1 MNTHY
6 TKHLLYGLLCVMS
19 LACFTFALYH
29 AYYLQLIDVGN
40 RAVSEKRFDTQA
52 YERASHYWLARQ
64 DILQVNQGVLAYRA
78 QNLPRAADFFRQ
90 VSQHPTHPTIAGQAL
105 YNLGRI
111 FLDLQEVER
120 AADFFK
126 AALRLDPHDR
136 DAKFN
141 LERLYHFVLL
151 KEGSHSEAGLQQAP
165 GAGQEQS
172 DNPSGKGQ
180 GRNKPKSDI

>member
-1 MNTHY
+1 MNTNY
-6 TKHLLYGLLCVMS
+6 MKHLLYSLLCVMGV
-19 LACFTFALYH
+19 ACFAFALYH
-29 AYYLQLIDVGN
+29 YHYLQLINAGN
-40 RAVSEKRFDTQA
+40 RAVSEKRFDTQD

-90 VSQHPTHPTIAGQAL
+90 VSQGSTNPTIEGQAL

-111 FLDLQEVER
+111 FLDLKEVEQ

-126 AALRLDPHDR
+126 AALRLDPQDQ

-141 LERLYHFVLL
+141 LERLYHFGLL

-165 GAGQEQS
+165 GAGQEKS
-172 DNPSGKGQ
+172 DNPSGEGQ